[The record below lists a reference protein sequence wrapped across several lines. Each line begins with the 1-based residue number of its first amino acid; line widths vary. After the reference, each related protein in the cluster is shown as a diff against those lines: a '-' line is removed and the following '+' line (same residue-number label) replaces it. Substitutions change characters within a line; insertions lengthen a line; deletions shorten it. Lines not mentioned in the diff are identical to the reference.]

1 MSRSRRKPVYGENY
15 METVCCT
22 GDKASGKWKRSYNRN
37 MRRTKRHQVRVL
49 ENISP
54 EDLDDDET
62 QFIDDPE
69 FTSNGNSWEL
79 GDGKYPMELINRKPY
94 QRSMK

>member
-22 GDKASGKWKRSYNRN
+22 GDKTSGKWKRRYNRI
-37 MRRTKRHQVRVL
+37 MRRTKKQQVTVL
-49 ENISP
+49 ENKLP
-54 EDLDDDET
+54 EDIADDET
-62 QFIDDPE
+62 LFIDDPE
-69 FTSNGNSWEL
+69 LTHEGNSWEL
-79 GDGKYPMELINRKPY
+79 GDGKYPMELLDRKPY

>member
-22 GDKASGKWKRSYNRN
+22 GDKASGKWKRSYNRS
-37 MRRTKRHQVRVL
+37 MRRTKKQQVTVL
-49 ENISP
+49 ENKLP
-54 EDLDDDET
+54 EDLADDET
-62 QFIDDPE
+62 LFIDDPE
-69 FTSNGNSWEL
+69 LTANGNSWEL
-79 GDGKYPMELINRKPY
+79 GDGKYPMELIDRKPY